1 MLSRTVYLVNMSIDE
16 GEKPQFTTMPVN
28 FFGKQSVNGYC
39 TWKKAKEA
47 YLANKRAGVSQKA
60 TNWGQR
66 DPSD

>member
-1 MLSRTVYLVNMSIDE
+1 MSI
-16 GEKPQFTTMPVN
+16 EKSHSLQQCLLT

-39 TWKKAKEA
+39 TRKKAKEA

-66 DPSD
+66 EPSD